1 MLLSW
6 FSSFF
11 HAESV
16 VGDTEKER
24 AKPPLVRAPPTKWM
38 RVFFIHFPA
47 KFEFFDLSKS
57 AHRALSFLRLLMRKI
72 KFYLLVLLS
81 VAVKYFTVY
90 KSALFFWLLYL
101 APIISRVGAAGRLL
115 MLNIS

>member
-1 MLLSW
+1 VVQFVL
-6 FSSFF
+6 F

-24 AKPPLVRAPPTKWM
+24 AKPPARPCAAYKVDE
-38 RVFFIHFPA
+38 VFYIHFPA

-57 AHRALSFLRLLMRKI
+57 AHRALSFLGLLMRKI

-90 KSALFFWLLYL
+90 KSALFFWSL
-101 APIISRVGAAGRLL
+101 AFFILRQ
-115 MLNIS
+115 